1 MRNDAIIKVRDL
13 NSLSGLGDRVL
24 CRGHRQGFHLVF
36 IVGFFVRGCLLDW
49 LDHGKEIG
57 RDRRG
62 DLNPLKV
69 LVMVQSEICVRGASL
84 RKFGVVLP

>member
-24 CRGHRQGFHLVF
+24 CRGHRQGFYLVF
-36 IVGFFVRGCLLDW
+36 IVRFFVRDCLLDW
-49 LDHGKEIG
+49 LDHGKEIE

-62 DLNPLKV
+62 RISIHLK
-69 LVMVQSEICVRGASL
+69 SS
-84 RKFGVVLP
+84 

>member
-24 CRGHRQGFHLVF
+24 RRGHCQGFYLVF

-57 RDRRG
+57 RDRWGRISIH
-62 DLNPLKV
+62 LK
-69 LVMVQSEICVRGASL
+69 SS
-84 RKFGVVLP
+84 